1 MIEYDA
7 IVIGTGQSGPSL
19 AKRLAGAGMKVA
31 IIERAAF
38 GGTCIN
44 TGCTPTKTLVA
55 SAYAAHLARRGAEFG
70 VLAQGDISVDMKR
83 VKARKD
89 AVVSAWTAATEASL
103 RDTQNCTVYRGH
115 ARFASSREVALGG
128 ELLSADRIFI
138 DVGGRAAI
146 PPIPGLDQVA
156 LSHEQLDAGPR
167 YSAGS
172 SGRGRGQLCW
182 ARIRPDVPAL
192 RQRGDGDRG
201 SAATDPARGRGDF
214 QRCSADSGIR
224 RGPRVGLVLAICVSR
239 PPPAASA

>member
-1 MIEYDA
+1 MIQYDA

-89 AVVSAWTAATEASL
+89 AVVSAWTAATETSL
-103 RDTQNCTVYRGH
+103 RETPNCTVLPGARTVRVEPRSRRG
-115 ARFASSREVALGG
+115 RPVA
-128 ELLSADRIFI
+128 F
-138 DVGGRAAI
+138 GRADLHRRGGPSRSYRRSPASIRSAI
-146 PPIPGLDQVA
+146 SRTA
-156 LSHEQLDAGPR
+156 R
-167 YSAGS
+167 
-172 SGRGRGQLCW
+172 CW
-182 ARIRPDVPAL
+182 TSISCRTIWL
-192 RQRGDGDRG
+192 W
-201 SAATDPARGRGDF
+201 SAAAISGSNSP
-214 QRCSADSGIR
+214 RCTG
-224 RGPRVGLVLAICVSR
+224 
-239 PPPAASA
+239 ASAAR